1 MKLLNLNFDAT
12 LEESFEDKLKIIN
25 KFEEY

>member
-1 MKLLNLNFDAT
+1 MKLLNFKFDVT